1 MTNDELLSKTISWL
15 RFPLIVGVVFI
26 HFNFIADE
34 EITIRGVEYTINS
47 PQWLTYFITFCSSVL
62 PRISVPL
69 FFFMS
74 GFLFFYRTE
83 FNAESYKKKLKSR
96 SRSLLIPY
104 ILWNTIFLLHTL
116 SILVKQ
122 MLPSVFP
129 RANKIIT
136 NATPE
141 NILYAFWDARHHPLT
156 INPNKASELTNHI
169 YPIDVP
175 MWFIRDLMIVV
186 ILTPL
191 IYWLIRKLKGYYP
204 AIIGLIWYG
213 TWGLELGHSDQLICT
228 LFFFSWG
235 AYYSIQKDDFVQQ
248 FRKITWILWLY
259 PFIAIADTLC
269 KEQVYSMYLHNT
281 GIIVG
286 IISSVILCSRL
297 IEKCKIKV
305 KEDLVIG
312 SFMVYA
318 LHTLLLGYMKSF
330 FGIIIPPN
338 SPMNLLLM
346 YLIVPTTTILICLG
360 LYKILKKYL
369 PSVASILTGGR

>member
-169 YPIDVP
+169 
-175 MWFIRDLMIVV
+175 
-186 ILTPL
+186 
-191 IYWLIRKLKGYYP
+191 
-204 AIIGLIWYG
+204 
-213 TWGLELGHSDQLICT
+213 
-228 LFFFSWG
+228 
-235 AYYSIQKDDFVQQ
+235 
-248 FRKITWILWLY
+248 
-259 PFIAIADTLC
+259 
-269 KEQVYSMYLHNT
+269 
-281 GIIVG
+281 
-286 IISSVILCSRL
+286 
-297 IEKCKIKV
+297 
-305 KEDLVIG
+305 
-312 SFMVYA
+312 
-318 LHTLLLGYMKSF
+318 
-330 FGIIIPPN
+330 
-338 SPMNLLLM
+338 
-346 YLIVPTTTILICLG
+346 
-360 LYKILKKYL
+360 
-369 PSVASILTGGR
+369 